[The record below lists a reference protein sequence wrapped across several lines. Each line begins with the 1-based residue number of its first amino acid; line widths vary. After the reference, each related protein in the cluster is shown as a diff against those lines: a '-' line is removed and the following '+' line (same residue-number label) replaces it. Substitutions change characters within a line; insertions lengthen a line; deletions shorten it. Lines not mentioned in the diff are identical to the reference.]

1 MKIRRHMHPDQIPAV
16 PKAHRGE
23 NLGGGKRRPTREKMG
38 RKPDSRWG
46 KVYNSEGYEID
57 PKAIQKLVE
66 ERTAMT
72 ASVALGK
79 LTVLKH
85 EDTKVTVDAR
95 DPKAIQVF
103 SHGGSN
109 SPYIT
114 NNLKLA
120 RQEARLLLRHEGKLS

>member
-23 NLGGGKRRPTREKMG
+23 NLGGSKRRPTREKMG

-103 SHGGSN
+103 SHGGNN
-109 SPYIT
+109 SPYVT
-114 NNLKLA
+114 NVLKYA
-120 RQEARLLLRHEGKLS
+120 RAEARLQLHPELY